1 MKTMLGNPIQQGKV
15 CDIYAGSYFLMDRT
29 NRFSVDDANL
39 PGEIPYKG
47 LVLNQMSLN
56 WMKMLE
62 YIVPNHILSS
72 DPKVLLTLG
81 AKPEQIGRVVAVKRL
96 YSLPFECI
104 VRGYYIPTSHSW
116 DTYKESG
123 EICGISL
130 PDGLKESEELP
141 HPIFTPST
149 KENNGQHDRNISF
162 AEMNAFMWDFLTEV
176 DIVRENYEKSIVKD
190 DDTHGGDNSNI
201 SFTRYW
207 YNLSESLCK
216 KMLRISL
223 ELYTSAHNHALSKG
237 IILADTKLEFGI
249 DNNLNLMLI
258 DEAFTPDTTRYWS
271 ADTYKVGVTQP
282 SLDKQYLRD
291 FVHNELKWHGLEDGP
306 APLVPK
312 NVIDSVSDIYKDIYE
327 RLFDKSIDTLTE
339 DLLYEWHQAETELGM
354 I

>member
-116 DTYKESG
+116 DT
-123 EICGISL
+123 
-130 PDGLKESEELP
+130 
-141 HPIFTPST
+141 
-149 KENNGQHDRNISF
+149 
-162 AEMNAFMWDFLTEV
+162 
-176 DIVRENYEKSIVKD
+176 
-190 DDTHGGDNSNI
+190 
-201 SFTRYW
+201 
-207 YNLSESLCK
+207 
-216 KMLRISL
+216 
-223 ELYTSAHNHALSKG
+223 
-237 IILADTKLEFGI
+237 
-249 DNNLNLMLI
+249 
-258 DEAFTPDTTRYWS
+258 
-271 ADTYKVGVTQP
+271 
-282 SLDKQYLRD
+282 
-291 FVHNELKWHGLEDGP
+291 
-306 APLVPK
+306 
-312 NVIDSVSDIYKDIYE
+312 
-327 RLFDKSIDTLTE
+327 
-339 DLLYEWHQAETELGM
+339 
-354 I
+354 